1 MTRSG
6 RPSSGVPRSV
16 RQNGYVAI
24 VVDSVLSERSLRALA
39 GERVLALG
47 EQNVRHVH
55 GLVVQAGQARA
66 SVQVRGVHVVQLSW
80 ADGRLD
86 GACTCRRARG
96 GEVCPHVVAVGLA
109 VLDHARSGGAMTGEG
124 ESSDPVPA
132 YLASLGADDLRELV
146 IQLAAFSPA
155 GSRHLEGRAAQAT
168 GDDSAL
174 GAQMA
179 AAVSSAMSSRGF
191 IDYRRSLAVAS
202 DAEAVLDEIE
212 AHLDAGAADAM
223 QRPLRK
229 ALTRLRSITEQA
241 DDSSGVIGSACQRAA
256 DLHSRSCREGAPD
269 PRGLARWLV
278 KFRVGSPGW
287 PDITLGDVVS
297 AFDDKAMELYRDLVA
312 AADEGACGEDH
323 WNRFELDQMLLEL
336 ADHDG
341 DVDRAITLLTAGEH
355 PQFGAIISR
364 LREARRDA
372 DAVAWTDR
380 AVASGRVSGG
390 LPGGNGFWLDPQDV
404 ADTYLSLGRGDDA
417 IAALRTEFLRR
428 PGASSL
434 HLLVSVA
441 HLLDRAGAERDW
453 AMGQAERLAS
463 APGRSG
469 AALVEIHLADGDV
482 EAARHAGRQFGAGA
496 MWRELADAVAS
507 SDPLEAARLH
517 EEDLWPRLTH
527 ANTRAYRG
535 IAICLVVIR
544 DLYAA
549 AGAQDAFAALL
560 ADLRE
565 THRRRT
571 SLMAALDREGL
582 R

>member
-1 MTRSG
+1 
-6 RPSSGVPRSV
+6 
-16 RQNGYVAI
+16 VAI
-24 VVDSVLSERSLRALA
+24 VVDAVLSEQSLRAWV
-39 GERVLALG
+39 GERVLALA
-47 EQNVRHVH
+47 EQSVRHVH
-55 GLVVQAGQARA
+55 GLVIQVGQARA
-66 SVQVRGVHVVQLSW
+66 SVQSRGVHVVQLSW
-80 ADGRLD
+80 ADGMLD
-86 GACTCRRARG
+86 GTCTCRRARG

-109 VLDHARSGGAMTGEG
+109 VLDHARSGGAMTGGDEA
-124 ESSDPVPA
+124 SDPVSA

-146 IQLAAFSPA
+146 IQLAGFSPS
-155 GSRHLEGRAAQAT
+155 GSRHLEGRAAQVT

-179 AAVSSAMSSRGF
+179 AAVSSALSSRGF
-191 IDYRRSLAVAS
+191 VDYRRSFEVAS
-202 DAEAVLDEIE
+202 DAEAVLNEIE

-241 DDSSGVIGSACQRAA
+241 DDSSGVVGSACQRAA
-256 DLHSRSCREGAPD
+256 DLYSRSCREGAPD

-287 PDITLGDVVS
+287 PDITLDDVVS
-297 AFDDKAMELYRDLVA
+297 AFDDKAIELYRDLVT
-312 AADEGACGEDH
+312 AADKEADGEDH

-372 DAVAWTDR
+372 DAVTWIDR

-390 LPGGNGFWLDPQDV
+390 TQGGNSYWLDPQDV
-404 ADTYLSLGRGDDA
+404 ADTYLSLGRDEDA
-417 IAALRTEFLRR
+417 LAALRTEFLRH

-434 HLLVSVA
+434 HLLVAVA

-453 AMGQAERLAS
+453 ALEQAERLAS
-463 APGRSG
+463 VPGRSG
-469 AALVEIHLADGDV
+469 GALVEIHLADADV
-482 EAARHAGRQFGAGA
+482 AAARDADRRFGAGA
-496 MWRELADAVAS
+496 MWRELAEAVAS

-517 EEDLWPRLTH
+517 EEDLWPRLRH

-535 IAICLVVIR
+535 IASSLVVIR

-549 AGAQDAFAALL
+549 AGAQAAFATLV
-560 ADLRE
+560 ADLRQ

-571 SLMAALDREGL
+571 SLMVALDREGL